1 MLGCLTRKLLTGNTF
16 VSVGIEV
23 EVKVGVVEMVWVMVW
38 VMVGKAA
45 YMNLCKYAYIT
56 YT

>member
-16 VSVGIEV
+16 VGVGIEV
-23 EVKVGVVEMVWVMVW
+23 GVKVGVVEMVW